1 MASLYSMTR
10 DFENLFNQYEAITE
24 MEFTPDG
31 NGGYIDDD
39 GNPVDPAAA
48 RQEMT
53 EAWFDTLDGM
63 EMEIQDKAENVA
75 VYIKNIKAEAD
86 GIEAEKKRLD
96 ARLKA
101 KRGTVER
108 MNKYLLHCLESAKL
122 KKIDAPRAVI
132 SVRNNAESVEV
143 LDEKNFIAWAQ
154 ENDYDELLRY
164 AAPDV
169 NKPEVKRHLQAQE
182 EIPFVRLTRTQSVII
197 K

>member
-24 MEFTPDG
+24 MEFAPDG

-48 RQEMT
+48 RLEMT

-101 KRGTVER
+101 KRSTVER

-143 LDEKNFIAWAQ
+143 LDEKNFIEWAQ
-154 ENDYDELLRY
+154 ENDHDELLRY

-169 NKPEVKRHLQAQE
+169 NKTEVKRHLQAQE